1 MASVAWPWPLAFPL
15 HTGPQMTELIT
26 RSGVWLLQQGAALPD
41 TLVMKTVAAER
52 GWFDTVTG
60 ISSVIIALVLT
71 LFVVFGAP
79 AMWQVW
85 QTLRKTRELVDKIH
99 MDMGPLAINARALA
113 DRLGEFNALMK
124 VFQDEAEATFVST
137 ASTIRG
143 VRSGASALRH
153 LEDDTD
159 DRGEDDDGDDESDE
173 ADEYQRGNYDDVEDD
188 GRSRRP
194 ATRPRLRSHRR
205 SRG

>member
-1 MASVAWPWPLAFPL
+1 
-15 HTGPQMTELIT
+15 MTELIT
-26 RSGVWLLQQGAALPD
+26 RSGVWFLQQGAALPD
-41 TLVMKTVAAER
+41 TLVMKAVAAER
-52 GWFDTVTG
+52 GWFETVTG
-60 ISSVIIALVLT
+60 ISSVIISLVLT
-71 LFVVFGAP
+71 LFVVVGAP
-79 AMWQVW
+79 AMWQIW
-85 QTLRKTRELVDKIH
+85 QTLRKTRDLVDRIH
-99 MDMGPLAINARALA
+99 SDFGPLAVNARALA

-159 DRGEDDDGDDESDE
+159 DLGEDDDGDDESDE
-173 ADEYQRGNYDDVEDD
+173 AGDDERERDLEDD
-188 GRSRRP
+188 GIARRSS
-194 ATRPRLRSHRR
+194 ARPRLRSRGR

>member
-1 MASVAWPWPLAFPL
+1 
-15 HTGPQMTELIT
+15 MTELIT

-41 TLVMKTVAAER
+41 TLVMKAVAAER
-52 GWFDTVTG
+52 GWFETVTG
-60 ISSVIIALVLT
+60 IASVIIALVLT
-71 LFVVFGAP
+71 LFVIVGAP

-85 QTLRKTRELVDKIH
+85 QTLRKTRELVDRMH
-99 MDMGPLAINARALA
+99 ADFGPLAVNARGLA
-113 DRLGEFNALMK
+113 DRLGELNALLR

-159 DRGEDDDGDDESDE
+159 DLGEDDDGDDESDE
-173 ADEYQRGNYDDVEDD
+173 AGDDEREPDFEDD
-188 GRSRRP
+188 EIGRRP
-194 ATRPRLRSHRR
+194 SARPRLRSQRR
-205 SRG
+205 SRS